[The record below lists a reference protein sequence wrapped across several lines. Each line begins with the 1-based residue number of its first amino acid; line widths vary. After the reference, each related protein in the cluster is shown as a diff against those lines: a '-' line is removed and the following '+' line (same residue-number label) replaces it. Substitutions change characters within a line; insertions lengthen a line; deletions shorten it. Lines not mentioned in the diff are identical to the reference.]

1 MLEDE
6 LAALWRKEI
15 AHQRNPVFELE
26 VMRRVERALY
36 RQAIALNLALVAAA
50 TLFLA
55 FLTPVLTAVWQ
66 QTFAHFVS
74 APVAALLL
82 TALSILFSMM
92 SGGAPRARFKA
103 RRAD

>member
-6 LAALWRKEI
+6 LTALWRKEVTCE
-15 AHQRNPVFELE
+15 RNPVFELE
-26 VMRRVERALY
+26 VMRRIERTLY
-36 RQAIALNLALVAAA
+36 RQAIALNLAVVAAA

-55 FLTPVLTAVWQ
+55 FFTPVLTAVWR

-82 TALSILFSMM
+82 MALSILFSKM
-92 SGGAPRARFKA
+92 SRGAPRARFKA
-103 RRAD
+103 KRAD

>member
-6 LAALWRKEI
+6 LAALWRKEVTRE
-15 AHQRNPVFELE
+15 RNPVFELE
-26 VMRRVERALY
+26 VMRRVERTLY
-36 RQAIALNLALVAAA
+36 WQAIALNLALVVAA

-55 FLTPVLTAVWQ
+55 FLTPVLTAVWR

-82 TALSILFSMM
+82 TALSILFSKM
-92 SGGAPRARFKA
+92 GRTRARFKA
-103 RRAD
+103 SRAD